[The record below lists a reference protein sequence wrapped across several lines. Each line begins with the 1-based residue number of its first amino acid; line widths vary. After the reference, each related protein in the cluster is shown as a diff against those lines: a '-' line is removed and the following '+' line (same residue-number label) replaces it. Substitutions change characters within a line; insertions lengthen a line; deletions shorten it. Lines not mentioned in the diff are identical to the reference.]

1 MTSNTAN
8 QKLCFVVMG
17 FGKKTDY
24 PSGRTLD
31 LDATYEE
38 IIQPAVESANLRC
51 IRANEIFHSGV
62 IDEKMYDML
71 LRADLVIAD
80 ISTGNVNAVYEL
92 GVRHALRPFSTII
105 MKEDKGELHFD
116 LNHVSTF
123 RYEHLE
129 SDIGS
134 KEARRA
140 IKALKKLI
148 EETINKPQK
157 DSPVYTFLPKLTQPV
172 LTEQEFEEVLEDA
185 EEVQESFSNLLSCA
199 EKASRESEHPIAAK
213 CFKELLD
220 LRPSDSYLRQQ
231 AALHT
236 YKAELPSETMALF
249 NANVLL
255 DPLEPITSN
264 DPETLGISG
273 AIYKRLWKVT
283 SDPEMLNTAII
294 LYNRGYNVRGDYYNG
309 ENAATCFDIR
319 SNLQT
324 ETNEAMFDHMSA
336 KKIRESIIE
345 KLEEVINQHN
355 FSDRSDKKWIFAT
368 LANCYFS
375 LNNDDL
381 GSEFEKKFYLCEP
394 AKWEAKTYLESKNS
408 TIITNFIIKEVKCQ
422 N

>member
-1 MTSNTAN
+1 MTSNSAH

-38 IIQPAVESANLRC
+38 IIQPAVESCDLRC

-116 LNHVSTF
+116 LNHISTF

-129 SDIGS
+129 TDIGS

-140 IKALKKLI
+140 TAALKKLI
-148 EETINKPQK
+148 EETLNNPQK
-157 DSPVYTFLPKLTQPV
+157 DSPVYTFLPKLNQPV

-185 EEVQESFSNLLSCA
+185 EEVQESFSNLLSRA
-199 EKASRESEHPIAAK
+199 ESASRDSSHSIAAK
-213 CFKELLD
+213 CFIELLD

-236 YKAELPSETMALF
+236 YKSELPSKATALIS
-249 NANVLL
+249 ANVLL
-255 DPLEPITSN
+255 EPLKPIASN

-273 AIYKRLWKVT
+273 AIYKRLWGATKDLET
-283 SDPEMLNTAII
+283 LNIAIT
-294 LYNRGYNVRGDYYNG
+294 LYSRGFEVRGDYYNG
-309 ENAATCFDIR
+309 ENAATCLDIR
-319 SNLQT
+319 SHIQT
-324 ETNEAMFDHMSA
+324 DENEKLFDKMSA
-336 KKIRESIIE
+336 NKIRESIVE
-345 KLEEVINQHN
+345 NLEEVINQNN
-355 FSDRSDKKWIFAT
+355 FEERSDQKWIFAT
-368 LANCYFS
+368 LANCYFC
-375 LNNDDL
+375 LKNDARGNL
-381 GSEFEKKFYLCEP
+381 FEQKFYQSNPVE
-394 AKWEAKTYLESKNS
+394 WETKTYLESKNPA
-408 TIITNFIIKEVKCQ
+408 V
-422 N
+422 

>member
-1 MTSNTAN
+1 MTSDSTQ

-51 IRANEIFHSGV
+51 IRANEIFHSGI

-129 SDIGS
+129 TDIGS

-140 IKALKKLI
+140 TSALKKLI
-148 EETINKPQK
+148 EETLNKPQK
-157 DSPVYTFLPKLTQPV
+157 DSPVYTFLPNLIQPA
-172 LTEQEFEEVLEDA
+172 LTEEEFEEVLEDA
-185 EEVQESFSNLLSCA
+185 EEVQESFSNLLSNA
-199 EKASRESEHPIAAK
+199 EAASKESDHPVAANF
-213 CFKELLD
+213 FKELLE

-231 AALHT
+231 CALHT
-236 YKAELPSETMALF
+236 YKAELPSETMALIS
-249 NANVLL
+249 ANTLL
-255 DPLEPITSN
+255 EPLKPITSN

-273 AIYKRLWKVT
+273 AIHKRLWKLTTDVET
-283 SDPEMLNTAII
+283 LNTAIT
-294 LYNRGYNVRGDYYNG
+294 LYTRGFDVRGDYYNG
-309 ENAATCFDIR
+309 ENAATCLDIR
-319 SNLQT
+319 SHIQS
-324 ETNEAMFDHMSA
+324 EDDEALFDRMSA
-336 KKIRESIIE
+336 KKIRELIIE
-345 KLEEVINQHN
+345 KLNNVIHQSN
-355 FSDRSDKKWIFAT
+355 FDERSDRKWIFAT

-375 LNNDDL
+375 LKNEEF
-381 GSEFEKKFYLCEP
+381 GSKFEQDFYLCEP
-394 AKWEAKTYLESKNS
+394 ADWEIKTYLENKN
-408 TIITNFIIKEVKCQ
+408 
-422 N
+422 

>member
-1 MTSNTAN
+1 MTSDSTQ

-38 IIQPAVESANLRC
+38 IIQPAVEAANLRC

-92 GVRHALRPFSTII
+92 GVRHALKPFSTII

-129 SDIGS
+129 TDIGS

-140 IKALKKLI
+140 TSALKKLI
-148 EETINKPQK
+148 EETLNKPQK
-157 DSPVYTFLPKLTQPV
+157 DSPVYTFLPNLIQPA

-185 EEVQESFSNLLSCA
+185 EEVQESFSNLLSRA
-199 EKASRESEHPIAAK
+199 EAASKASDHSIAAES
-213 CFKELLD
+213 FKELLE
-220 LRPSDSYLRQQ
+220 LRSSDSYLRQQ
-231 AALHT
+231 CALHI
-236 YKAELPSETMALF
+236 YKAELPSETMALIS
-249 NANVLL
+249 ANTLL
-255 DPLEPITSN
+255 EPLKPITSN

-273 AIYKRLWKVT
+273 AIHKRLWKLT
-283 SDPEMLNTAII
+283 GDIETLNTAIT
-294 LYNRGYNVRGDYYNG
+294 LYSRGFDVRGDYYNG
-309 ENAATCFDIR
+309 ENAATCLDIR
-319 SNLQT
+319 SNIQR
-324 ETNEAMFDHMSA
+324 EDDEALFDRMSA

-345 KLEEVINQHN
+345 KLNEVINQNN
-355 FSDRSDKKWIFAT
+355 FEDRSDQKWIFAT

-375 LNNDDL
+375 LNNVEL
-381 GSEFEKKFYLCEP
+381 GNTFEEKFYQSEP
-394 AKWEAKTYLESKNS
+394 AEWETKTYLENKSS
-408 TIITNFIIKEVKCQ
+408 TI
-422 N
+422 

>member
-1 MTSNTAN
+1 MTSNLKD

-38 IIQPAVESANLRC
+38 IIQPAVESSGLRC

-80 ISTGNVNAVYEL
+80 ISTNNINAVYEL

-116 LNHVSTF
+116 LNHISTF

-129 SDIGS
+129 TDIGS

-140 IKALKKLI
+140 TSALKKLI
-148 EETINKPQK
+148 EETLKNPQK
-157 DSPVYTFLPKLTQPV
+157 DSPVYTFLPKLIQPV

-185 EEVQESFSNLLSCA
+185 EEVQESFSNLLSDA
-199 EKASRESEHPIAAK
+199 EVASRESNHSVAAK
-213 CFKELLD
+213 CFIDLVN

-236 YKAELPSETMALF
+236 YKAQLPSEHMALMS
-249 NANVLL
+249 ANVLL
-255 DPLEPITSN
+255 EPLKPITSN

-273 AIYKRLWKVT
+273 AIYKRLWKLT
-283 SDPEMLNTAII
+283 KDLEILNTAII
-294 LYNRGYNVRGDYYNG
+294 LYSRGYEVRGDYYNG
-309 ENAATCFDIR
+309 ENAATCLDIR
-319 SNLQT
+319 SQIQT
-324 ETNEAMFDHMSA
+324 DKNETMFDRMSA
-336 KKIRESIIE
+336 NKIRESIIE
-345 KLEEVINQHN
+345 KLNEVINQNN
-355 FSDRSDKKWIFAT
+355 FDERSDQKWVFAT

-375 LNNDDL
+375 LKNDEL
-381 GSEFEKKFYLCEP
+381 GNAFEQKFYHCKPVE
-394 AKWEAKTYLESKNS
+394 WENKTYLESKNS
-408 TIITNFIIKEVKCQ
+408 II
-422 N
+422 